1 MTPRVHLH
9 SFSLGTGHRR
19 AADLLGGALGDR
31 GAVVEHRSLEEWV
44 PRDYD
49 LLFRHGYLF
58 LALKVPWGWDWMY
71 SSPLFTRGKEVLAP
85 PFMRR
90 RVAERFRARGFGGA
104 DLCVV
109 TQYNAMEIAADHKK
123 FSGEPLKLAAVVT
136 DFDIYPLWA
145 RPEVDL
151 FLVPHADLARRL
163 GERGVDPGR
172 IVVTGLP
179 VDPAYEVPRDG
190 ATVRSSLGLPAAG
203 RTVLLLG
210 GGLGSGPLEES
221 ARACLTVPGWTV
233 VLVCG
238 KNERLRRRLVPM
250 AQAEPERLRVLGY
263 RSDLPDL
270 MAASD
275 LVVTKGGGL
284 SLAEALYARRA
295 VVALPGLPGQEH
307 ANIAFMAEHGWVTAC
322 PDPGGL
328 PPLLE
333 NPPLP
338 LEACPLPDH
347 PCERGAEALLRLLS
361 A

>member
-19 AADLLGGALGDR
+19 AADLLGDALRAR

-44 PRDYD
+44 PWDYD

-90 RVAERFRARGFGGA
+90 RAAERFRSRGFGEA
-104 DLCVV
+104 DLAVV
-109 TQYNAMEIAADHKK
+109 TQYNAMEIAADYKK
-123 FSGEPLKLAAVVT
+123 FSGRPLKLAAVVT

-151 FLVPHADLARRL
+151 FLVPHADLAQRL
-163 GERGVDPGR
+163 AQRGVAPGR

-179 VDPAYEVPRDG
+179 VDPAFEAPRDG
-190 ATVRSSLGLPAAG
+190 APVLAALGFPGDA
-203 RTVLLLG
+203 RIVLLLG

-221 ARACLTVPGWTV
+221 AKACLSVEGWKV
-233 VLVCG
+233 VVVCG
-238 KNERLRRRLVPM
+238 KNERLRRRLIPM
-250 AQAEPERLRVLGY
+250 AQAAPERLRVLGY
-263 RSDLPDL
+263 RSDLPEL
-270 MAASD
+270 IAASA

-284 SLAEALYARRA
+284 SLAEALYSLRA

-307 ANIAFMAEHGWVTAC
+307 ANIAFMAERGWVTAC

-328 PPLLE
+328 PAILANAPRALAE
-333 NPPLP
+333 
-338 LEACPLPDH
+338 CPLPDH
-347 PCERGAEALLRLLS
+347 PCERGAEALLRLVS